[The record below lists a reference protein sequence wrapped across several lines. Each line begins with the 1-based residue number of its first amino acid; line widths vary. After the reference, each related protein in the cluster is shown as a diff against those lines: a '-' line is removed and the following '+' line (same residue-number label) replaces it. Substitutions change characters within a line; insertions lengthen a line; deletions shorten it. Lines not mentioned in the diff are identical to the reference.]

1 MKKTLVLFLIP
12 LFFSCSGSDS
22 ENWESFEVSID
33 TVFIDSGDELIFL
46 QSGLSHSDLSTD
58 QKQLFNFTP
67 KGELEVI
74 DLDSLKLLH
83 KISTE
88 KEGPV
93 GTGDAYAIQIDQTGS
108 LVFYSFNELRLFSP
122 DLDSMKR
129 YRLDDNALSGLEP
142 DMLAVFN
149 PKIAEGKFLYAI
161 YEKQEQVPQGIAIVS
176 FENMSAKKIPLD
188 ISSRI
193 EPFTFS
199 LFVQGRLSTR
209 AYEPIYMQMV
219 EDRLIISTA
228 YSNEAFILD
237 LETDSVTLKTFRSE
251 LTQDKKPIPAK
262 TRFETIN
269 EIQDFMNDAKKSVSF
284 GRFYFDK
291 TNRRL
296 WRFSKDLER
305 EIGDSLIHKSVLT
318 VFDED
323 LNQLAE
329 SVVDVDP
336 FSKKFFKDGKLW
348 SYINVNDELGFAVMD
363 FKF

>member
-1 MKKTLVLFLIP
+1 MKKALVLFLIP
-12 LFFSCSGSDS
+12 LIFSCSGSDS

-188 ISSRI
+188 ISRRI
-193 EPFTFS
+193 EPFTYS
-199 LFVQGRLSTR
+199 LKSSSKG
-209 AYEPIYMQMV
+209 YEPINLELV
-219 EDRLIISTA
+219 DNRLIISTA
-228 YSNEAFILD
+228 YSNEAFIVD
-237 LETDSVTLKTFRSE
+237 LESDSVTVKSFRSQ
-251 LTQDKKPIPAK
+251 LTQDKKPIP
-262 TRFETIN
+262 TRTSAETIN
-269 EIQDFMNDAKKSVSF
+269 ELVDLMREGKKSVTF
-284 GRFYFDK
+284 GRFYFDQ
-291 TNRRL
+291 TSRRL
-296 WRFSKDLER
+296 WRFSRDLDR
-305 EIGDSLIHKSVLT
+305 EIGDSLVFRSVLT

-348 SYINVNDELGFAVMD
+348 SYINVNDELGFAVID